1 MSRSE
6 SLIIRN
12 FFEFFNNFKRFLIK
26 FKWFNSIN
34 FFLNSPKIQKNF
46 PKFRETL
53 QTLTWMNKKKQDFL
67 KNFKEFLRIFLDFLT
82 SENWMNCRLSWS
94 SWKNMFFSYFSQK
107 LVATRNVS
115 VIIPDRIYFFCQ
127 KKKENSRSFLY
138 LTNLLKLKFP
148 GRIQRT
154 ETGAILF
161 PLMRSRGVLWDF
173 SPFIVRPAS
182 TMKVKCS
189 HWLSEAILDEELLAA
204 WRGRGVA
211 LYPNEINLNNVHTF
225 IFWERNRG
233 KSGGSCLLN

>member
-1 MSRSE
+1 M
-6 SLIIRN
+6 
-12 FFEFFNNFKRFLIK
+12 
-26 FKWFNSIN
+26 
-34 FFLNSPKIQKNF
+34 
-46 PKFRETL
+46 
-53 QTLTWMNKKKQDFL
+53 QTLTWMNKKIT
-67 KNFKEFLRIFLDFLT
+67 RIFQNFSRFFDKWKLEELSSQLIKLKEHVFLV
-82 SENWMNCRLSWS
+82 
-94 SWKNMFFSYFSQK
+94 FFPKIGGHSKRQCHYTRSYFF
-107 LVATRNVS
+107 V
-115 VIIPDRIYFFCQ
+115 

-211 LYPNEINLNNVHTF
+211 LYPNEINLNNVSFFHF
-225 IFWERNRG
+225 GGKNQG